1 MLRINNIKIRTN
13 ISNEK
18 VFEIAIKKHKI
29 NPNDILEWHI
39 SKKSIDA
46 RDKNDVHYIYCI
58 DIQVKNEKKYRHLD
72 KVKKV
77 EFSNLNLTKSKLD
90 LLHSVSITK
99 DIQIRNLQS
108 KNLDN
113 KKIVIVGAGPAGLF
127 SALTLVNNGFRPII
141 IEQGKSV
148 EQRKKDIE
156 FFQKTGILNTSSNVQ
171 FGEGGAGTFSD
182 GKLTTGIN
190 SPFCRIVLEEFVKFG
205 APEEILYLSK
215 PHIGTDNLI
224 TIIKNMREYIISK
237 GGSFLFNTKVID
249 FDIKDN
255 TIKGVLV
262 KNIASPLYSNNNI
275 NDNSKSKNISE
286 NFIEADVVVLA
297 IGHSSRDTFKKIYE
311 KGFNI
316 EKKNFSVGVRIEHLQ
331 EDINKAQY
339 GTITKLKLPPAEYK
353 LAYHSS
359 SGRSCY
365 TFCMCPRWICY
376 GFF

>member
-13 ISNEK
+13 ISNEE

-29 NPNDILEWHI
+29 NPDDILEWYI
-39 SKKSIDA
+39 FKKSIDA

-58 DIQVKNEKKYRHLD
+58 DIKVKNEKKYRHLD

-77 EFSNLNLTKSKLD
+77 EFSNLNLNNLNLD
-90 LLHSVSITK
+90 SFNSALIVK
-99 DIQIRNLQS
+99 DIQFANSKL
-108 KNLDN
+108 KNLEN
-113 KKIVIVGAGPAGLF
+113 KKVVIVGAGPAGLF
-127 SALTLVNNGFRPII
+127 SAITLVDNGFQPII

-148 EQRKKDIE
+148 DQRKKDIE

-190 SPFCRIVLEEFVKFG
+190 SPFCKIVLEEFVKFG

-262 KNIASPLYSNNNI
+262 KNLASPLYINNNI

-311 KGFNI
+311 KGFEI

-353 LAYHSS
+353 LAYHSA